1 MPLPSLRS
9 PATQPRLL
17 LNRDLRTDAGT
28 HILIEMKIARYW
40 TRAPGEAL
48 TAQGGPIRVTARGWS
63 EDSLDSARMRAQDIA
78 RRVAQRIATQPD
90 AGPRYPYGDRP
101 LPEPIL
107 TEFREGEHLS
117 AAITRNSYGALV
129 MNADQMMFV
138 DIDRQEPAPAPL
150 EALKSLFSGLFG
162 KPAAP
167 PLKMVDPVLEAVGKV
182 AERQRLSVRAYRTA
196 AGYRVLITDR
206 RFQAR
211 SAEAET
217 LLNEF
222 GADTLYV
229 RLCRL
234 QESFR
239 ARLSPKPWRL
249 GMRQPPVEFPFETS
263 TDQARYRDWER
274 EYESEAAGYAT
285 CAYKTS
291 FGAGRV
297 LPEFDALI
305 RFHDEKAKATSGLPL
320 A

>member
-1 MPLPSLRS
+1 
-9 PATQPRLL
+9 
-17 LNRDLRTDAGT
+17 
-28 HILIEMKIARYW
+28 MKIARYW
-40 TRAPGEAL
+40 TRAPGEAVDS
-48 TAQGGPIRVTARGWS
+48 QGGRIRVTARGWS
-63 EDSLDSARMRAQDIA
+63 DDSLDSARMRARDTA
-78 RRVAQRIATQPD
+78 RRVAQRIAAQPG

-107 TEFREGEHLS
+107 SEFRDGDSVS

-129 MNADQMMFV
+129 MNADWMMFV
-138 DIDRQEPAPAPL
+138 DIDRQSPAPAPR
-150 EALKSLFSGLFG
+150 ADLKSLFRGLFG
-162 KPAAP
+162 KPAAS
-167 PLKMVDPVLEAVGKV
+167 PLVDPMLDAARKV
-182 AERQRLSVRAYRTA
+182 AERHRLSARVYRTA
-196 AGYRVLITDR
+196 GGYRLLITDR
-206 RFQAR
+206 RFHAKTTE
-211 SAEAET
+211 AEA

-263 TDQARYRDWER
+263 ADQAQYRDWER
-274 EYESEAAGYAT
+274 EYESQAVGYAT
-285 CAYKTS
+285 CAYVS
-291 FGAGRV
+291 SCGAGNV

-305 RFHDEKAKATSGLPL
+305 RFHDEKTKASSGLPL